1 VLEVETF
8 PYAVPQ
14 GDGDATSTVA
24 ALRRVG
30 FGAESDLVGELAY
43 EGAELRRAFV
53 VRRRDLDDEEGRD
66 GLFVYEAPGG
76 RPFAP
81 EPAAREPLGMLLPV
95 QRYVLRNGIERAGR
109 VEAAVRPRLREAGE
123 EWGFAR
129 VREEPGSPWISITP
143 PIVES
148 LHPDDWD
155 EPGCRES
162 DFIVCDGNH
171 RLVRRAWDEGK
182 PTPVV
187 AVTGRLPQPYYARP
201 LDRFA
206 WAETAA
212 NKLDATPDLS
222 LKYRAREVDRSSLD
236 EAARQKLAQVE
247 DSHLYRR
254 YFRDL
259 ASGFGDVGTQ
269 GGR

>member
-8 PYAVPQ
+8 PYAAPQ

-81 EPAAREPLGMLLPV
+81 EPAACEPLGMLLPV

-109 VEAAVRPRLREAGE
+109 VEAAVRPRLRE